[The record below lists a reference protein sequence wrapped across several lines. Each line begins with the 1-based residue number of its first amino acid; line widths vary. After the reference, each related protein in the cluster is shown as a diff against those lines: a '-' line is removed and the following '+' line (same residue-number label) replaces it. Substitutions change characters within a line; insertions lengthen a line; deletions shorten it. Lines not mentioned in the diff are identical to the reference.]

1 MMLKKQQYK
10 NVKLDNNLYQKKAK
24 ETVRTFNIE
33 TV

>member
-1 MMLKKQQYK
+1 MMLKKQQQK
-10 NVKLDNNLYQKKAK
+10 NVKLDNNLPKKAK